1 MISWEVWDLV
11 EPRVGSKEAG
21 AGVQEDIEIGD
32 QEPTQIRCTE
42 YVWLHVWQMN
52 GRDGVGIIASC
63 VCDQH
68 GVLPT
73 LNLAETGTISRLH

>member
-32 QEPTQIRCTE
+32 
-42 YVWLHVWQMN
+42 
-52 GRDGVGIIASC
+52 
-63 VCDQH
+63 
-68 GVLPT
+68 
-73 LNLAETGTISRLH
+73 